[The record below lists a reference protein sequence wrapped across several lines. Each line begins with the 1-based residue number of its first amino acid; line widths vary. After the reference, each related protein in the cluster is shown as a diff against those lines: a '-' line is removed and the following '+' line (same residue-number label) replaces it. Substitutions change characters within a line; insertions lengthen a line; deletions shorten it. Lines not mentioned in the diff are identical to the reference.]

1 MTVFAKPENSG
12 VKLLDNSPITES
24 HSSVSSLFIYCTQSC
39 LSYKWQVIHR
49 TRALSWTT
57 LVTSR
62 YDIAIPVFFN
72 SAQLL
77 SDDLQKA
84 VMNTDEYNMAICI

>member
-1 MTVFAKPENSG
+1 MTVFPKPENSG
-12 VKLLDNSPITES
+12 VRSLDNSPTTEA
-24 HSSVSSLFIYCTQSC
+24 HSSVSSLIIYCTQSC
-39 LSYKWQVIHR
+39 LSYKWQVMHR

-72 SAQLL
+72 RAQLL

-84 VMNTDEYNMAICI
+84 VINTVEYNMAICI